1 MKTIEFEQIKK
12 VFPNEQLDER
22 LIILDDISKIGKN
35 LSHEPIKID
44 ALIISYCQTGQ
55 LSVTIDDVERRIF
68 PGDML
73 IYFPNQVLSTY
84 LMSPDAKCGTMFCA
98 TAHVDKFVYIGK
110 QIWASLKYIK
120 NNPIIKIAEDEKN
133 LLLAYYNIVAYN
145 RKHPDARYR
154 KETTDFLLHSFIF
167 HLLTILESH
176 HLTASTH
183 DQTTNTDEM
192 VRSGD
197 VLFRRFIFLLSESK
211 GRIRSVNESAEKLN
225 VTPKYLS
232 TVVKKASD
240 RTALDWIHESI
251 TKEIEQQIR
260 YSERSIKEIAT
271 DLNFPSLSF
280 FTRFFREHF
289 GMSPTEY
296 RKKMYMSLKIKE

>member
-1 MKTIEFEQIKK
+1 MKTIEFEQLRK
-12 VFPNEQLDER
+12 VFQNQQLDER
-22 LIILDDISKIGKN
+22 LIILDDITKIGREST
-35 LSHEPIKID
+35 LEPLKID
-44 ALIISYCQTGQ
+44 AFIISYCSTGQ
-55 LSVTIDDVERRIF
+55 LSITIDDVERRIF

-84 LMSPDAKCGTMFCA
+84 LMSPDSHCSTMFCSLD
-98 TAHVDKFVYIGK
+98 HVDKFVYIGK
-110 QIWASLKYIK
+110 QIWSSLKYIK
-120 NNPIIKIAEDEKN
+120 DNPIIKIDEDEKN
-133 LLLAYYNIVAYN
+133 LLWAYYNIVFYN
-145 RKHPDARYR
+145 RKHPDARYK
-154 KETTDFLLHSFIF
+154 KEVTDFLLHSFIF

-176 HLTASTH
+176 HLTDSTYKKIEG
-183 DQTTNTDEM
+183 DEM

-197 VLFRRFIFLLSESK
+197 VLFRRFLLLLSESK
-211 GRIRSVNESAEKLN
+211 GRIRSVNECAEKLN

-232 TVVKKASD
+232 TVVKKTSN
-240 RTALDWIHESI
+240 RTALDWIHEGI
-251 TKEIEQQIR
+251 VKEIEQQIR

-296 RKKMYMSLKIKE
+296 RKQMYMKSIKE